1 MRCGASRR
9 GQSISQKLTP
19 LFPAGK
25 RGQSASEYA
34 IIVGVALLLL
44 IPLWISINSSLN
56 STNSGLQS
64 AYAKHAVS
72 KLTGAADAVYV
83 QGSPAKFTLLIT
95 LPDGVQNVTIS
106 NNEISVRL
114 ATQSGT
120 SDAVGT
126 TIGPV
131 FGSISTSMGTHRVVV
146 SASGGAV
153 NITEG

>member
-25 RGQSASEYA
+25 RGQAASEYA
-34 IIVGVALLLL
+34 IIAGVALLLL

-56 STNSGLQS
+56 ATNSGLQS
-64 AYAKHAVS
+64 AYAKHAIS
-72 KLTGAADAVYV
+72 KLAGAADAVYV
-83 QGSPAKFTLLIT
+83 QGSPAKFTLLIS
-95 LPDGVQNVTIS
+95 LPAGVQNVTIA
-106 NNEISVRL
+106 NNEVSLRL
-114 ATQSGT
+114 ATQSGA
-120 SDAVGT
+120 SDVIGT

-131 FGSISTSMGTHRVVV
+131 YGSISPAMGTHRVVV